1 MKVYCTRPR
10 CARPNN
16 NCPDLDD
23 MATLKTTPQ
32 KYCTSCGMPLL
43 LDGRYVPIDLLK
55 RGGFGAAFLARDRR
69 IPGMPLC
76 VVKQLQPAGNLTPDQ
91 LKTAERLFETE
102 AEVLAHIG
110 KEHKQIPELFA
121 YFPILVSSQQ
131 SGQTDQF
138 FYLVQEYIDGQNLEE
153 ELVQKVFQKK
163 TFSEQEAL
171 EVMQEILQILKFIH
185 DKGIIHRDIKPS
197 NIMRRQDGTLFLL
210 DFGAVKQVATA
221 SVSSAPSTGIYTV
234 GYATP
239 EQISGNRV
247 FPATDI
253 YALAATILNL
263 LSGEEPSELFDPYM
277 NKWTWWKKVNI
288 NPGLRYILDKMLL
301 PAVSERFQS
310 ANQVLDALGQY
321 LTPPTIIPTSISN
334 SGASINKTQSAFSIW
349 ELLLGAAFSGFEGG
363 LIAIALFSL
372 IKSPIISFIL
382 VTFLLSLLIIAQ
394 TKLWLTKLN
403 LLIIAAISF
412 GIVLFIPDI
421 VLPQVIFIAVT
432 AGLIAIAA
440 TALFRLI
447 YQFLSRIM

>member
-102 AEVLAHIG
+102 AEVLAYIG

-138 FYLVQEYIDGQNLEE
+138 FYLVQEYIEGQNLEE
-153 ELVQKVFQKK
+153 ELVNKGK
-163 TFSEQEAL
+163 FSEQEVL
-171 EVMQEILQILKFIH
+171 EVMQEVLKILKFIH

-197 NIMRRQDGTLFLL
+197 NIMRRQDGILFLL
-210 DFGAVKQVATA
+210 DFGAVKQVAAA
-221 SVSSAPSTGIYTV
+221 SISSGPTTGIYTV
-234 GYATP
+234 GYAAP

-253 YALAATILNL
+253 YALAATVLNL
-263 LSGEEPSELFDPYM
+263 LSGEDPSELFDPYM

-288 NPGLRYILDKMLL
+288 NPSLRYILDKMLL
-301 PAVSERFQS
+301 PAVNERFQS
-310 ANQVLDALGQY
+310 ADQVLDALGQY
-321 LTPPTIIPTSISN
+321 LTPPTIIPTSISHP
-334 SGASINKTQSAFSIW
+334 GASISKTQSAFSIG
-349 ELLLGAAFSGFEGG
+349 ELLIGAAFSGFEGG

-382 VTFLLSLLIIAQ
+382 ATCFLSLLIFAQ
-394 TKLWLTKLN
+394 TKRWLTKLN
-403 LLIIAAISF
+403 LLIIAATSF

-421 VLPQVIFIAVT
+421 VVPQVIFISLVA
-432 AGLIAIAA
+432 ALIAIAA